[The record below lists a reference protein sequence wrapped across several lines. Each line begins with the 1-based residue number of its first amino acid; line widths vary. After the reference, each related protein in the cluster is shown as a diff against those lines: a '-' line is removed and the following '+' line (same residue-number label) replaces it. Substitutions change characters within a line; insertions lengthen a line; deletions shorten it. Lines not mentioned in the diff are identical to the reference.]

1 MAPPHFRLQDRRRV
15 RENEPTGKRAG
26 GKCFGWCEVWGKNFL
41 ARLVTEKGFISF
53 AAGESGRAGHSRSP
67 RK

>member
-1 MAPPHFRLQDRRRV
+1 MAPPHSQPYFRLQDRRRV

-41 ARLVTEKGFISF
+41 ARLVTEKRDAEG
-53 AAGESGRAGHSRSP
+53 
-67 RK
+67 